1 MQPAAEL
8 LAVREGQLELLFDA
22 PAPIAAAIA
31 GESRSAE
38 SAPQEQSGI
47 RPPPEA
53 NGRAGGALG
62 AVIPA
67 ICPVV
72 GKPVCYRCDCWHYQ
86 GGGCGHPEA
95 TAKPRRRHRAK
106 K

>member
-1 MQPAAEL
+1 M
-8 LAVREGQLELLFDA
+8 REGQLELLFDA

-38 SAPQEQSGI
+38 SAPQDASGI

-72 GKPVCYRCDCWHYQ
+72 GKPVCYRGDCRWYQ
-86 GGGCGHPEA
+86 GAGCAHPEA
-95 TAKPRRRHRAK
+95 TAAKPQRRRRAK
-106 K
+106 AVTEAP